1 MISSL
6 PGTTGTALPYRRNH
20 CIALTWM
27 KVPARLLHSLAGML
41 ERVEPGVNI
50 YALYKYINISI
61 FGLTLHALFCSEL
74 ACLSEI
80 QKHYN
85 NEKLVLTSIMLSP
98 V

>member
-1 MISSL
+1 MF
-6 PGTTGTALPYRRNH
+6 
-20 CIALTWM
+20 
-27 KVPARLLHSLAGML
+27 
-41 ERVEPGVNI
+41 ERVEPGVNMH
-50 YALYKYINISI
+50 YVYISI